1 MAQVGGA
8 SKPAAGPA
16 TTEKASE
23 GKPDIGPALER
34 WAMEA
39 SARLLKANTTGNL
52 DEFQKIAEEAEQGSE
67 HAPTPRTQAILLVTA
82 AMARTALFHLG
93 QDKKGNGT
101 RAFHEFK
108 EAYGLAPGR
117 KEAATGWG
125 QTVLALGHQGFFTR
139 KFLGL
144 LGVSVSKDDA
154 REVIDALGAFPD
166 DALSQLLRG
175 RLAAWCKDTQAAA
188 AAAAAVKALLAKGG
202 DAAVQVDKMEKW
214 LAGLE
219 KQAADSGA
227 KK

>member
-1 MAQVGGA
+1 LAQVGGA
-8 SKPAAGPA
+8 SRPAAGPA
-16 TTEKASE
+16 KTAEASE
-23 GKPDIGPALER
+23 GGSDIGPALER
-34 WAMEA
+34 WAVEA

-52 DEFQKIAEEAEQGSE
+52 AEFQKVAEEAELGAE

-154 REVIDALGAFPD
+154 REVIGSLGAFPD
-166 DALSQLLRG
+166 DPLSQLLRG
-175 RLAAWCKDTQAAA
+175 RLSAWCKDKEAADAAA
-188 AAAAAVKALLAKGG
+188 AAMKALRAKGG
-202 DAAVQVDKMEKW
+202 DSAVQVDKMEKW

-219 KQAADSGA
+219 KAADSGD